1 MAQKSLLDYTKKK
14 KRKKKTST
22 KAATKV
28 VRKKRTKKKK
38 ARKKGV
44 EALLKGAKVYEIK
57 RKGRTYKVYVL
68 PRMRQIGRS
77 NELRDLK
84 RKALPPGRR
93 ISRSGR
99 VYYEYRKNRSDLPGL
114 KI

>member
-1 MAQKSLLDYTKKK
+1 MAQKRLVDYTKKK
-14 KRKKKTST
+14 
-22 KAATKV
+22 
-28 VRKKRTKKKK
+28 TKKKK
-38 ARKKGV
+38 ARKKS
-44 EALLKGAKVYEIK
+44 LRKTLQGAQIFKVK
-57 RKGRTYKVYVL
+57 RKGRTYKVYVI

-93 ISRSGR
+93 VSKSGR